1 MDSSFPRKVCTLGL
15 AFVIIGGSIGIAYG
29 DNLDN
34 ELRQT
39 RSQLEQKRQIEK
51 NQEQKVDSYTSQVAA
66 LNRSI
71 NQKEREIRE
80 LAARLDK
87 ALESLRTTEKELEET
102 EAELEKNDKILRQRV
117 RAMYESGPVSY
128 LEVLL
133 AAESF
138 SDFINRYEMLKWVV
152 AQDSKLIAKCEE
164 QRAELEEEK
173 TGLEKQRDT
182 IAAMVKDQDRAR
194 KELASRSAARRTLLA
209 AAKGNLSQY
218 QAEVKQLEEREEQIL
233 RRIAQNNSDGSI
245 PLISGKF
252 LWPTPGY
259 TRITSPFGYRVHP
272 ILKTRK
278 LHTGMDIAAP
288 WGSKV
293 VAAQSGKVISV
304 RTMGG
309 YGKVVMLDHGGDITT
324 LYPHLSSQLVSV
336 GQWVSAGETIA
347 KIGSTGYSTG
357 PHMHFEV
364 RENGNPVNPK
374 GYL

>member
-1 MDSSFPRKVCTLGL
+1 MDSSFPRIICALGL
-15 AFVIIGGSIGIAYG
+15 ASVIVAGSIGIAYG
-29 DNLDN
+29 DDLDSD
-34 ELRQT
+34 LRQT
-39 RSQLEQKRQIEK
+39 RSQLQQKRQIEK
-51 NQEQKVDSYTSQVAA
+51 NQEQKVDSYISQVAA

-71 NQKEREIRE
+71 NQKERDIRD

-87 ALESLRTTEKELEET
+87 ALEYLRTTEKELEET
-102 EAELEKNDKILRQRV
+102 EVELEKNDKILRQRV

-164 QRAELEEEK
+164 QRAELEKEK
-173 TGLEKQRDT
+173 KGLEKQRDT
-182 IAAMVKDQDRAR
+182 IAAMVKNQERAR
-194 KELASRSAARRTLLA
+194 KELASRSEARRTLLA
-209 AAKGNLSQY
+209 AAKMNLSQY

-245 PLISGKF
+245 PLVSGKF

-364 RENGNPVNPK
+364 RENGNPVNPQ